1 MDSSN
6 PEKDKKLTEAEKEI
20 ITKLRSL
27 SEEKR
32 KEIFKDILKIQ
43 VKDEI

>member
-6 PEKDKKLTEAEKEI
+6 PEKDKKLTKTEKEI